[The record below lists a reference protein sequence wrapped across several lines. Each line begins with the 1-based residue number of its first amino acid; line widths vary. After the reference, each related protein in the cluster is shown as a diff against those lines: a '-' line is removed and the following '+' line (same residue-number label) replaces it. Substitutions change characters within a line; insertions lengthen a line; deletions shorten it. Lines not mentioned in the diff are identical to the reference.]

1 MDIVT
6 TALLEATEGINF
18 RCGFVDGKC
27 VAVDKRI
34 ARGLKPLKQIC
45 CRSCHHYVGYLRA
58 KESDL
63 PAEYLPYFSYPNGFL
78 TENGCGLPKEM
89 RARRCI
95 LYVCRDAGVSKANR
109 KKLIALE
116 GGSQ

>member
-1 MDIVT
+1 MDLVT
-6 TALLEATEGINF
+6 TTLLGTTENIDFG
-18 RCGFVDGKC
+18 CGFVDGKC

-34 ARGLKPLKQIC
+34 ARGLYPLEQIC
-45 CRSCHHYVGYLRA
+45 CRACHHYVGYLRI

-63 PAEYLPYFSYPNGFL
+63 PAEYLPYFSSPNGFL

-89 RARRCI
+89 RARRCM
-95 LYVCRDAGVSKANR
+95 LYVCRDADISEADRTMLRV
-109 KKLIALE
+109 LE